1 MLTVETFGL
10 PKLDAGY
17 AGSQEILDII
27 QYNIN
32 LWLSVKGV
40 PLTKKEY
47 GDMKPFVDALIRL
60 VFQKY

>member
-1 MLTVETFGL
+1 MDLLTVETFGL

-17 AGSQEILDII
+17 AEAQELLDIT

-32 LWLSVKGV
+32 LWLSLKGV

-47 GDMKPFVDALIRL
+47 GDMKPFVDALIR
-60 VFQKY
+60 